1 MSESCDTIEVV
12 SHMFVSRPAASVAAP
27 PAVAEK
33 LTDASKPQG
42 RSTTAAGTSS
52 AASRAART
60 SSPSRAA
67 SSPATRASPS
77 PETSPGRA
85 WYAQSPRHATVFVQ
99 AVDASR
105 GAAST
110 ATSST
115 PTPTLPPPGSSAR
128 APASRTTTSTDSA
141 TRLANARQ

>member
-52 AASRAART
+52 ASWKALRWRMDCFSRMVLF
-60 SSPSRAA
+60 
-67 SSPATRASPS
+67 
-77 PETSPGRA
+77 
-85 WYAQSPRHATVFVQ
+85 WILV
-99 AVDASR
+99 
-105 GAAST
+105 
-110 ATSST
+110 
-115 PTPTLPPPGSSAR
+115 
-128 APASRTTTSTDSA
+128 
-141 TRLANARQ
+141 